1 MVRSFGTIGFGSE
14 TGLRSAGQNIPIL
27 LPISSYQAHHPI
39 NLLKRCLLSQ
49 MSAHKLCCNLN
60 LSQTAT
66 MSGTQCPNARSQDLN
81 KISIK
86 PPIPINCMYSRA
98 GGWAKRTTIKASGST
113 ARHGKLKIRH
123 KLTWLQKCFA
133 LVVCYIP
140 GSLPLKTCLHWYRQ
154 GGHVCVRCES
164 SDLPFHSRFSL

>member
-27 LPISSYQAHHPI
+27 FPISSYQAHHPI

-49 MSAHKLCCNLN
+49 MSAHNMCCNLN

-66 MSGTQCPNARSQDLN
+66 MSGTQCPNAGSQDLN

-86 PPIPINCMYSRA
+86 PPTRLDKSVQKDKLDEVEERMKSLCEQTAVAEVTTKSTGPFQCCSDISPKRA
-98 GGWAKRTTIKASGST
+98 AACHYT
-113 ARHGKLKIRH
+113 
-123 KLTWLQKCFA
+123 
-133 LVVCYIP
+133 
-140 GSLPLKTCLHWYRQ
+140 
-154 GGHVCVRCES
+154 
-164 SDLPFHSRFSL
+164 